1 MQIIILATGLAYL
14 SGFALGAYPVMK
26 RESIGFVA
34 AIKIIW
40 IGEVVS
46 IGVMEIA
53 MNATDYYMGG
63 MTVDS
68 IFSAVFLI
76 AMGAIRF
83 FVYVLRQHRS
93 LLFPFVMIFA
103 SLGAFASYGTIFP
116 VFAAIF
122 LGVFGFIMEERGFP
136 VVTIV
141 LGVILGP
148 IIEFNT
154 RTALMLSGG
163 DWTTFLSTWPRIIFL
178 AIIIFLVIN
187 EIRQGIK
194 RQSMAKI

>member
-1 MQIIILATGLAYL
+1 M
-14 SGFALGAYPVMK
+14 
-26 RESIGFVA
+26 
-34 AIKIIW
+34 
-40 IGEVVS
+40 
-46 IGVMEIA
+46 
-53 MNATDYYMGG
+53 
-63 MTVDS
+63 
-68 IFSAVFLI
+68 
-76 AMGAIRF
+76 
-83 FVYVLRQHRS
+83 
-93 LLFPFVMIFA
+93 LFPFVMIFA

>member
-1 MQIIILATGLAYL
+1 VSDTTSVESASECHVEGGHKATLSTSFHATVHCLSGCAIGECAGLVIGVSLGLPPLQIIILATGLAYL

-46 IGVMEIA
+46 IGVMEVA

-76 AMGAIRF
+76 AMGAALVAG
-83 FVYVLRQHRS
+83 FVAAWPVNYW
-93 LLFPFVMIFA
+93 LLNRN
-103 SLGAFASYGTIFP
+103 LK
-116 VFAAIF
+116 
-122 LGVFGFIMEERGFP
+122 
-136 VVTIV
+136 
-141 LGVILGP
+141 
-148 IIEFNT
+148 NCH
-154 RTALMLSGG
+154 
-163 DWTTFLSTWPRIIFL
+163 
-178 AIIIFLVIN
+178 
-187 EIRQGIK
+187 
-194 RQSMAKI
+194 

>member
-26 RESIGFVA
+26 RQSIGFVA

-63 MTVDS
+63 ITGDS

-76 AMGAIRF
+76 AMGAALIAG
-83 FVYVLRQHRS
+83 FVAAWPGNYW
-93 LLFPFVMIFA
+93 LLNRN
-103 SLGAFASYGTIFP
+103 LK
-116 VFAAIF
+116 
-122 LGVFGFIMEERGFP
+122 
-136 VVTIV
+136 
-141 LGVILGP
+141 
-148 IIEFNT
+148 NCH
-154 RTALMLSGG
+154 
-163 DWTTFLSTWPRIIFL
+163 
-178 AIIIFLVIN
+178 
-187 EIRQGIK
+187 
-194 RQSMAKI
+194 